1 MRHVYV
7 TVPNPEHTEAVVREL
22 LNEGVKAERIRVF
35 VMQPL
40 QQPSLPVAVS
50 RYRPPRA
57 VMLRG
62 GLVGGSLGVFLLL
75 SMSAA
80 GLTAGGPG
88 GALMLVLYGLAGALV
103 GMMVGSWGDR
113 SREVRDLE
121 DALLRGE
128 AVMVVG
134 LEAEEV
140 GRVERQ
146 LKSAHPELLILGTD
160 PSGTPPF
167 P

>member
-1 MRHVYV
+1 VRRVYV
-7 TVPNPEHTEAVVREL
+7 TVPNPELTEAVVREL
-22 LNEGVKAERIRVF
+22 LNEGVKAERIRLF

-40 QQPSLPVAVS
+40 KQPSLPVAVS
-50 RYRPPRA
+50 RYRPPRSA
-57 VMLRG
+57 VLRG
-62 GLVGGSLGVFLLL
+62 GLAGGVVGVLLLL
-75 SMSAA
+75 SMIAA
-80 GLTAGGPG
+80 GLTAGGLE
-88 GALMLVLYGLAGALV
+88 AVLMLLLYGVAGALV
-103 GMMVGSWGDR
+103 GMMLGLWGSRG
-113 SREVRDLE
+113 REVRELE

-140 GRVERQ
+140 ARVERQ

>member
-1 MRHVYV
+1 MRRLYV
-7 TVPNPEHTEAVVREL
+7 TVPKPELTETVVEEL
-22 LNEGVKAERIRVF
+22 LNEGVKAERIRLF
-35 VMQPL
+35 VMQAL
-40 QQPSLPVAVS
+40 KQPSLPVAVS
-50 RYRPPRA
+50 RYLPSRSA
-57 VMLRG
+57 MLRG
-62 GLVGGSLGVFLLL
+62 GLVGGVAGVLLLL
-75 SMSAA
+75 SMIAA
-80 GLTAGGPG
+80 GLTAGGW
-88 GALMLVLYGLAGALV
+88 GAVLMLLLYGLAGALL
-103 GMMVGSWGDR
+103 GMMLALWGSRG
-113 SREVRDLE
+113 REVRELE

-134 LEAEEV
+134 LEAGEV

>member
-1 MRHVYV
+1 VRHVYV
-7 TVPNPEHTEAVVREL
+7 TVPKPELTEAVVREL
-22 LNEGVKAERIRVF
+22 LNEGVKAERIRLF

-40 QQPSLPVAVS
+40 KYPSLSVAVS
-50 RYRPPRA
+50 RYRPPRSA
-57 VMLRG
+57 MLRG
-62 GLVGGSLGVFLLL
+62 GLVGGVVGVLLLL
-75 SMSAA
+75 SMIAA
-80 GLTAGGPG
+80 GLTAGGL
-88 GALMLVLYGLAGALV
+88 GAVLMLLLYGLAGALV
-103 GMMVGSWGDR
+103 GMMLGFWGSR
-113 SREVRDLE
+113 SREVRELE

-140 GRVERQ
+140 ARVERQ

>member
-1 MRHVYV
+1 VRRVYV
-7 TVPNPEHTEAVVREL
+7 TVPNPELTEAVLREL
-22 LNEGVKAERIRVF
+22 LTEGVKAERIRVF
-35 VMQPL
+35 LMQPL
-40 QQPSLPVAVS
+40 KQPPLPVAVS
-50 RYRPPRA
+50 RYRPPRS

-62 GLVGGSLGVFLLL
+62 GLAGGSVGVLLLL
-75 SMSAA
+75 SMIAA

-88 GALMLVLYGLAGALV
+88 AVLTLLLYGLAGALV
-103 GMMVGSWGDR
+103 GMMVGLWGSR
-113 SREVRDLE
+113 GREVRDLE

-134 LEAEEV
+134 VEAEEV